1 MKEGFGQHA
10 TNLEAIVKQLTIDV
24 AALTAEVKDLTDRVD
39 ALEQPEEPADTI
51 PSTVDVTRP
60 S

>member
-39 ALEQPEEPADTI
+39 ALEQPEEPADTT
-51 PSTVDVTRP
+51 PPTVDVTRP